1 MAKESLEEE
10 KNIKNA
16 KAEQWEEAFTD
27 TKNLTKELHHW
38 VLRNSANFPC
48 FVFTKSRL
56 P

>member
-16 KAEQWEEAFTD
+16 KAEQWEEAFTN
-27 TKNLTKELHHW
+27 TKNINKKLHHW
-38 VLRNSANFPC
+38 LLRNSVNFLY
-48 FVFTKSRL
+48 FIFTKSHL